1 MTTHRSR
8 SSIVGIV
15 CTGLLCSDLM
25 GQNRLLGANTE
36 KMVTSG
42 HGGEVGAEVDLNT
55 GLWEEEW
62 ASVESH
68 DGQVRGNSRSGTY
81 GRHLWV
87 GPGEYGKHVFV
98 QEREK
103 EISFSS
109 SSSGA
114 PCHRSSQ

>member
-1 MTTHRSR
+1 MLKKSVPFSESDHWSQEASQTGPHDKTEDPHKKRRAGGRTGWWWGVTTHRSR

-55 GLWEEEW
+55 GL
-62 ASVESH
+62 
-68 DGQVRGNSRSGTY
+68 
-81 GRHLWV
+81 
-87 GPGEYGKHVFV
+87 
-98 QEREK
+98 
-103 EISFSS
+103 
-109 SSSGA
+109 
-114 PCHRSSQ
+114 